1 MASKALMTLDEAAEY
16 LSVSKVSLRRWT
28 TQGLLK
34 CVRIGTR
41 GDRRFR
47 KSDLEAYVRRNVSPK
62 TASRKKPVAK
72 QKAAT

>member
-1 MASKALMTLDEAAEY
+1 MAGKALMTLDEAAEY
-16 LSVSKVSLRRWT
+16 LSVAKVSLRRWT

-47 KSDLEAYVRRNVSPK
+47 KSDLDAYIKRNTKPKPKKGRTRR
-62 TASRKKPVAK
+62 A
-72 QKAAT
+72 